1 MGDNAI
7 QQYDW
12 EILTSQCDLKT
23 GAPRP
28 CPAAV
33 RAR

>member
-1 MGDNAI
+1 MGDSV
-7 QQYDW
+7 
-12 EILTSQCDLKT
+12 ILQSYGETLNRQRDLKT